1 MIGPVLAGLNSN
13 DVGKHITEKWFGLT
27 INVDTVLSTV
37 VAGAIVLAL
46 GFYLRQKATS
56 GVPGK
61 FQLAFET
68 IIRGVENQVHSTM
81 GDAGEPIVPLAFTL
95 FTFILIANWLELI
108 PTGHTPQ
115 YLPAPAGDVNFTAA
129 LAVFVIV
136 LMHATWIARNGWRS
150 YLGHYLKPFK
160 LLLPINVIEEL
171 VKPVT
176 LALRLFGNIFSGGL
190 LLVII
195 AGLLS
200 DNPAFYAGIP
210 PLDLIWKLFDGL
222 FVGPVQAFI
231 FSLLTV
237 LYFQAAVVGE
247 H

>member
-27 INVDTVLSTV
+27 VNVDTVLSTV

-46 GFYLRQKATS
+46 GFYLRAKATS

-68 IIRGVENQVHSTM
+68 IIRGVENQVHSSM
-81 GDAGEPIVPLAFTL
+81 GDAGDPIIPLALTL
-95 FTFILIANWLELI
+95 FVFILIANWLELI

-115 YLPAPAGDVNFTAA
+115 YLPAPAADVNFTAA
-129 LAVFVIV
+129 LAVFVIL
-136 LMHATWIARNGWRS
+136 LMHATWIAKHGLRN
-150 YLGHYLKPFK
+150 YLAHYFKPFK
-160 LLLPINVIEEL
+160 ALFPINVIEEL

-176 LALRLFGNIFSGGL
+176 LALRLFGNIFSGAL

-195 AGLLS
+195 AGV
-200 DNPAFYAGIP
+200 IP
-210 PLDLIWKLFDGL
+210 VLYPSIPILDLIWKLFDGL

-237 LYFQAAVVGE
+237 LYFGSAVAGD

>member
-1 MIGPVLAGLNSN
+1 VIGPVFAGLNSN

-27 INVDTVLSTV
+27 VNVDTVLSTV
-37 VAGAIVLAL
+37 VAGVIVLAM
-46 GFYLRQKATS
+46 GFYLRAKATS

-68 IIRGVENQVHSTM
+68 IIRGVEDQVRTSM
-81 GDAGEPIVPLAFTL
+81 GDAGESIVPLAFTL
-95 FTFILIANWLELI
+95 FVLILVANWLELI

-115 YLPAPAGDVNFTAA
+115 YLPAPAADVNFTAA
-129 LAVFVIV
+129 LAVFVIL
-136 LMHATWIARNGWRS
+136 LMHATWIATHGLRN
-150 YLGHYLKPFK
+150 YLSHYFKPFK
-160 LLLPINVIEEL
+160 LLFPINVIEEL

-176 LALRLFGNIFSGGL
+176 LALRLFGNIFSGAL
-190 LLVII
+190 LLLIIAAVII
-195 AGLLS
+195 PQLYVL
-200 DNPAFYAGIP
+200 IP
-210 PLDLIWKLFDGL
+210 ILDVIWKLFDGL
-222 FVGPVQAFI
+222 FVAPVQAFI